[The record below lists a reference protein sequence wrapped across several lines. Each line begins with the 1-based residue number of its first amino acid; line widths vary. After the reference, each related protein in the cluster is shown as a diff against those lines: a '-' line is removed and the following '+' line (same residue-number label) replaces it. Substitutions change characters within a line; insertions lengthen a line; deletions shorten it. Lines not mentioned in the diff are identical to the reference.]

1 MSLSQGLADG
11 ESESG
16 SLDSPTGFGK
26 DVVDRF
32 MAGYGHDKAAARKA
46 MQRTYVRSP
55 FEPHHIE
62 ARSYSFLVMALASHR
77 CAMVPSQQLSYP

>member
-11 ESESG
+11 ESEAG

-32 MAGYGHDKAAARKA
+32 MVGYGNDKAAARKA
-46 MQRTYVRSP
+46 MQRTYVSNP
-55 FEPHHIE
+55 FEPDHIQIH
-62 ARSYSFLVMALASHR
+62 S
-77 CAMVPSQQLSYP
+77 